1 MFTAITIKAIGGLI
15 SLLIVIRLVGKKEL
29 SQVTPFDFVY
39 LLVLGGF
46 LEEGMYDKNVTIFHI
61 AYTIFLWG
69 LLIYMIEKVTVKSEW
84 FRKLLKGECTDII
97 SNGKVNVKALEKNK
111 MEMEQL
117 RILLRNQGYF
127 SVTEIEHATLETNG
141 TLSILPKVKGAAVT
155 VNMLDLNPP
164 ENEPTYLFVDEG
176 EIKEKEVKK
185 AGKTKEWLLAQL
197 NKQGIEDPSVIYYG
211 EWSETRGFYFIYYDK

>member
-1 MFTAITIKAIGGLI
+1 MFTEITIKAIGGLI
-15 SLLIVIRLVGKKEL
+15 SLLIVIRLLGKKEI
-29 SQVTPFDFVY
+29 SQVTPFDIVY

-69 LLIYMIEKVTVKSEW
+69 LLIYIIEKITLKSEW
-84 FRKLLKGECTDII
+84 FRKLLKGECTDLI
-97 SNGKVNVKALEKNK
+97 SNGKVNIKALEKNK
-111 MEMEQL
+111 IEMEQL

-127 SVTEIEHATLETNG
+127 SVSEIEHATLETNG
-141 TLSILPKVKGAAVT
+141 ALSVLPKVKETAVT
-155 VNMLDLNPP
+155 AEMLDLNPP

-176 EIKEKEVKK
+176 EIKEKEVIR

-197 NKQGIEDPSVIYYG
+197 NKEVVADPGVVYYG
-211 EWSETRGFYFIYYDK
+211 EWSETSGFYFIYYEK